1 MLLSKFK
8 IEGQSMS
15 PALKHNQKVFASSI
29 PYVFRNPRVG
39 DIVILLHGRCIIK
52 RIARIKENKV
62 FVVGDNKKQSSDSRN
77 FGWIGKEKII
87 GKVIFNI

>member
-8 IEGQSMS
+8 IEGQSMV
-15 PALKHNQKVFASSI
+15 PKLKHGQIVFASSI
-29 PYVFRNPRVG
+29 PYIFRKPKVG
-39 DIVILLHGRCIIK
+39 DVVIAQHGRCIIK

-62 FVVGDNKKQSSDSRN
+62 FVVGDNKKESSDSRN